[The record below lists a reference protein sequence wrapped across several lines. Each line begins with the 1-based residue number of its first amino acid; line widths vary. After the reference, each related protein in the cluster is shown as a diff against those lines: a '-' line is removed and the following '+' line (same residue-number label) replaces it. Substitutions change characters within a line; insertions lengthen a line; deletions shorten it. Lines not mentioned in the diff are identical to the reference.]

1 MRSIR
6 LLENINF
13 TEKRWKRVK
22 ENFILKTAF
31 IISVLG
37 IVLLYLFV
45 DQLILPETRLNETIE
60 DESLIKIIGNINKI
74 TIKNSTTENKTFSI
88 IQVEQRN
95 IISVYVDKEL
105 NVTEGS
111 NIEII
116 GKKQGDLVFAEEIS
130 G

>member
-1 MRSIR
+1 M
-6 LLENINF
+6 
-13 TEKRWKRVK
+13 K

-88 IQVEQRN
+88 IH
-95 IISVYVDKEL
+95 
-105 NVTEGS
+105 
-111 NIEII
+111 
-116 GKKQGDLVFAEEIS
+116 
-130 G
+130 

>member
-1 MRSIR
+1 M
-6 LLENINF
+6 
-13 TEKRWKRVK
+13 K